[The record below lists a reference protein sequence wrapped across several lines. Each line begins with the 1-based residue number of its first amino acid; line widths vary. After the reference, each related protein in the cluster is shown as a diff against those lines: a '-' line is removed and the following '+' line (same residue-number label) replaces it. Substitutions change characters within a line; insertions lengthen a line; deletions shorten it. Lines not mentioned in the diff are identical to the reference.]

1 MTVKNASFQGEHSE
15 VAGTAVFAE
24 WANRDSRYETLNQQ
38 SKMFIV
44 FQLMRGSRTSQMMSQ
59 MSVAL
64 CRSFI
69 FTKEWQ
75 TTVEISLLFLLF
87 YKMYSSGSI

>member
-1 MTVKNASFQGEHSE
+1 MRTMTVKNASFQGEHSE

-44 FQLMRGSRTSQMMSQ
+44 F
-59 MSVAL
+59 
-64 CRSFI
+64 
-69 FTKEWQ
+69 
-75 TTVEISLLFLLF
+75 
-87 YKMYSSGSI
+87 